1 VIEKEIA
8 RQGEVCMK
16 LCKVIGNVVSTV
28 KDKNIN
34 NFKLLIVQPV
44 DFIEQQPYGDPLV
57 AIDAVGAGQDELVLI
72 VQGSSGRMTALTE
85 NKPSDCTIMAIVD
98 FVEFQGKLTYSK
110 R

>member
-1 VIEKEIA
+1 
-8 RQGEVCMK
+8 MK
-16 LCKVIGNVVSTV
+16 LCRVIGNVVSTV
-28 KDKNIN
+28 KDKNIK

-44 DFIEQQPYGDPLV
+44 DFIHQKAYGEPLV
-57 AIDAVGAGQDELVLI
+57 AIDAVGAGQDEIVLI

-98 FVEFQGKLTYSK
+98 FVDVEGKLTYSK

>member
-1 VIEKEIA
+1 
-8 RQGEVCMK
+8 MK
-16 LCKVIGNVVSTV
+16 LCRVIGNVVSTV
-28 KDKNIN
+28 KDENIR

-44 DFIEQQPYGDPLV
+44 DFVEHKPYGEPLV

-98 FVEFQGKLTYSK
+98 FIEVEGKLTYSK
-110 R
+110 K

>member
-1 VIEKEIA
+1 
-8 RQGEVCMK
+8 MK
-16 LCKVIGNVVSTV
+16 LCRVIGNVVSTV
-28 KDKNIN
+28 KDKNIK

-44 DFIEQQPYGDPLV
+44 DFIHLKTYGEPLV
-57 AIDAVGAGQDELVLI
+57 AIDAVGAGQDEIVLI

-98 FVEFQGKLTYSK
+98 FVDVQGKLTYSK